1 MVEVL
6 VAVLLIAMGLGS
18 VLTMNVRSMQALRTA
33 RQAGA
38 ASQILQQRIEML
50 RDRPWPDVASAAS
63 LTRMLQ
69 TPTASESELAD
80 AGFEESMSVSVPG
93 SDRGE
98 SFQVVRQYGGARA
111 LGQGDFRTEQS
122 LRYETSVRWT
132 DSTGPHE
139 RTLRTVITRFGLTR
153 SGLFGNLA
161 GRAAGPAAPAAGAS
175 R

>member
-6 VAVLLIAMGLGS
+6 VAVLLIALGLTS

-63 LTRMLQ
+63 LSRLMQ
-69 TPTASESELAD
+69 TPTESESELAD
-80 AGFEESMSVSVPG
+80 AACEESVRVSVPNAPG
-93 SDRGE
+93 GA
-98 SFQVVRQYGGARA
+98 SFIVVRQYGGVRA
-111 LGQGDFRTEQS
+111 AAQGDFRAEMS
-122 LRYETSVRWT
+122 LLFETGVKWT

-161 GRAAGPAAPAAGAS
+161 GRPAELALEPSEVG